1 MKFTDAW
8 LDEGQKRQ
16 VTRGRASG
24 VPFVHAGDSHPCS
37 VPDAL
42 YPTPRVIVLARQD
55 HAAALDLQ
63 IACGPSMRSIEH
75 YATAGR
81 VNRRCTI
88 IAPAIAIDPNSS
100 SIIQPGTAHGRPI
113 ARRCQTQ

>member
-42 YPTPRVIVLARQD
+42 YPTPRVI
-55 HAAALDLQ
+55 AL
-63 IACGPSMRSIEH
+63 S
-75 YATAGR
+75 
-81 VNRRCTI
+81 
-88 IAPAIAIDPNSS
+88 
-100 SIIQPGTAHGRPI
+100 
-113 ARRCQTQ
+113 

>member
-42 YPTPRVIVLARQD
+42 YPTPRVIVLARRPMRLRWIYRS
-55 HAAALDLQ
+55 HADQ
-63 IACGPSMRSIEH
+63 ACGQLSI
-75 YATAGR
+75 TLP
-81 VNRRCTI
+81 
-88 IAPAIAIDPNSS
+88 PAV
-100 SIIQPGTAHGRPI
+100 
-113 ARRCQTQ
+113 